1 MATRRAE
8 DVVARRQAGMAI
20 TEDPTR
26 EGAGSLVGGG
36 GGSMAGKA
44 GLVSYSLEDY
54 DGLTKDDSYVV
65 IEMQTCGSMFPL
77 GLDSQ
82 QGRLDVNALATKLAL
97 LEVADRD
104 REMST
109 PVGRSLTPLSSD
121 FKEVGLE
128 GGACHRVTITVETIG
143 TVVGWEFSTEPKG
156 LAFGITFCKD
166 DRQEEVRR
174 DGRSEKSEVVQLGGK
189 CVSTNVNP
197 LPKNVMEGKG
207 LEGNKMILCM

>member
-8 DVVARRQAGMAI
+8 DAVARRQAGMAI

-26 EGAGSLVGGG
+26 EGAGSLVGCG
-36 GGSMAGKA
+36 GGSRGGKGRT
-44 GLVSYSLEDY
+44 GLVQSG
-54 DGLTKDDSYVV
+54 GLRWTDSYVV
-65 IEMQTCGSMFPL
+65 IETQTSGSMFPL
-77 GLDSQ
+77 SLDSQ
-82 QGRLDVNALATKLAL
+82 QGRLDVNALATKLAS

-174 DGRSEKSEVVQLGGK
+174 GRRDGTSEKSEVVQL
-189 CVSTNVNP
+189 
-197 LPKNVMEGKG
+197 
-207 LEGNKMILCM
+207 